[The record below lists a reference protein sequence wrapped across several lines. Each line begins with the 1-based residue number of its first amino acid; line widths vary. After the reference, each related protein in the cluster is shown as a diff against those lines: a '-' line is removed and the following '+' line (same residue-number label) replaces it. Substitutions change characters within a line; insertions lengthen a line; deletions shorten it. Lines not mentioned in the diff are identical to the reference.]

1 MTELESLMHA
11 KAYME
16 KLAQGINPLDDS
28 VIPDNDVVNN
38 VRLSRCFFY
47 VADVL
52 RQVIDNG
59 GITKQPK
66 GKKLPFYL
74 TTEQRESFAFSE
86 DPLTISEVANRIN
99 DLIAMDIMVRF
110 SRTTLIEWLLSIG
123 LIKKELN
130 ENGTYLKKP
139 TTEGERL
146 GITLENRMGSSGP
159 YHVIVYN
166 VDAQHFIIDNID
178 SVIDFEKI
186 GKENQWKPWT
196 TEQDQHLFVL
206 YQKDASIEEIANIMK
221 RNGGAIRSRLRKLG
235 AFH

>member
-1 MTELESLMHA
+1 MTELETLNHA

-16 KLAQGINPLDDS
+16 KLARGINPLDDS
-28 VIPDNDVVNN
+28 IIPDNDVVNN

-74 TTEQRESFAFSE
+74 TAEQREAFAFSE
-86 DPLTISEVANRIN
+86 DPLTISEVANRVN

-110 SRTTLIEWLLSIG
+110 SRTTLTEWLLSIG
-123 LIKKELN
+123 LIQAELQ
-130 ENGTYLKKP
+130 ENGTLSKKP
-139 TTEGERL
+139 TAEGERL
-146 GITLENRMGSSGP
+146 GITLENRVGNNG
-159 YHVIVYN
+159 VFRVVVYN
-166 VDAQHFIIDNID
+166 MDAQHFIIDNID
-178 SVIDFEKI
+178 SVIDFGKI

-196 TEQDQHLFVL
+196 TEQDQNLLDL
-206 YQKDASIEEIANIMK
+206 YQKDSSIEEIATVMK
-221 RNGGAIRSRLRKLG
+221 RNCGAIRSRLRKLG
-235 AFH
+235 AFR